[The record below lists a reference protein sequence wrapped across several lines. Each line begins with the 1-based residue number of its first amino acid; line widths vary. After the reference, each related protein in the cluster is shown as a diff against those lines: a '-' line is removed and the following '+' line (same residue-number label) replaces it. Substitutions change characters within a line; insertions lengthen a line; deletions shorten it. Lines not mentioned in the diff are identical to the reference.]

1 VAAAD
6 DTVDVL
12 SRLALFADL
21 SLPDLEAVAHTLG
34 EAAFPPEARVL
45 RRDFSGAAFYVI
57 RDGEATVSIDGREL
71 ARLGRGD
78 FFGEIS
84 VLTGQPPAADVIA
97 TTLLRCFTLAGP
109 EVEQFLLAHP
119 SVMLR
124 MLQAEARR
132 LRVANTWRG

>member
-1 VAAAD
+1 MAATE

-12 SRLALFADL
+12 GRLALFADL
-21 SLPDLEAVAHTLG
+21 SVPDLEAVAHTLG
-34 EAAFPPEARVL
+34 EAAFPPDTRVL
-45 RRDFSGAAFYVI
+45 RRDLSGAAFYVI
-57 RDGEATVSIDGREL
+57 RDGEASVSIEGREL

-97 TTLLRCFTLAGP
+97 TTLLRCFTLPGP
-109 EVEQFLLAHP
+109 EVEQFLLGHP
-119 SVMLR
+119 TVMLR

-132 LRVANTWRG
+132 LRIANTWRG

>member
-1 VAAAD
+1 VAVTE

-12 SRLALFADL
+12 ARLTLFADL

-34 EAAFPPEARVL
+34 EAAFPADTRVL
-45 RRDFSGAAFYVI
+45 RRDLSGAAFYVI
-57 RDGEATVSIDGREL
+57 RDGEASVQIEGREL

-84 VLTGQPPAADVIA
+84 VRTGQPPAADVIA
-97 TTLLRCFTLAGP
+97 TSLLRCFTLPGA
-109 EVEQFLLAHP
+109 EVEAFLLGHP
-119 SVMLR
+119 TVMLR
-124 MLQAEARR
+124 MLQTEARR

>member
-1 VAAAD
+1 VAATD

-12 SRLALFADL
+12 GRLALFADL

-34 EAAFPPEARVL
+34 EAAFPPDTRVL
-45 RRDFSGAAFYVI
+45 RRDLSGAAFYVI
-57 RDGEATVSIDGREL
+57 RDGEASVQIDGREL

-97 TTLLRCFTLAGP
+97 TTLLRCFTLPGSD
-109 EVEQFLLAHP
+109 VEQFLIARP
-119 SVMLR
+119 TVMLR

>member
-1 VAAAD
+1 VAATE

-12 SRLALFADL
+12 GRLALFADL

-34 EAAFPPEARVL
+34 EAGFPPDTRVL
-45 RRDFSGAAFYVI
+45 RRDLSGAAFYVI
-57 RDGEATVSIDGREL
+57 RDGEASVSIEGREL

-97 TTLLRCFTLAGP
+97 TTLLRCFTLPGP
-109 EVEQFLLAHP
+109 EVEQFLLGHP
-119 SVMLR
+119 TVMLR

>member
-1 VAAAD
+1 VAATD

-12 SRLALFADL
+12 GRLSLFADL

-34 EAAFPPEARVL
+34 EAAFPADTRVL
-45 RRDFSGAAFYVI
+45 RRDLSGAAFYVI
-57 RDGEATVSIDGREL
+57 RDGEAMVSIEGREL

-84 VLTGQPPAADVIA
+84 VLTGQPPAADVLA
-97 TTLLRCFTLAGP
+97 TTLLRCFTLPGA
-109 EVEQFLLAHP
+109 EVEQFLLGYP
-119 SVMLR
+119 TVMLR

>member
-1 VAAAD
+1 VAVTE

-12 SRLALFADL
+12 GRLALFADL

-34 EAAFPPEARVL
+34 EAAFPPDTRVL
-45 RRDFSGAAFYVI
+45 RRDLSGAAFYVI
-57 RDGEATVSIDGREL
+57 RDGEASVSIEGREL

-97 TTLLRCFTLAGP
+97 TALLRCFTLPGP
-109 EVEQFLLAHP
+109 EVEQFLLGHP
-119 SVMLR
+119 TVMLR

-132 LRVANTWRG
+132 LRIANTWRG

>member
-1 VAAAD
+1 MASTA
-6 DTVDVL
+6 DTVDTLGRL
-12 SRLALFADL
+12 SLFADL
-21 SLPDLEAVAHTLG
+21 SLPALEQVAHTLG
-34 EAAFPPEARVL
+34 EAAFPAETRVL
-45 RRDFSGAAFYVI
+45 RRGLSGPAFYVI
-57 RDGEATVSIDGREL
+57 RDGEASVSIDGREL

-84 VLTGQPPAADVIA
+84 VLTGQPPAADVVA
-97 TTLLRCFTLAGP
+97 TSLLRCFTLPGP
-109 EVEQFLLAHP
+109 EVQEFLLAHP